1 MRCVGTEDIF
11 SAVKKKYGENT
22 VLRSKES
29 LIAEEYQ
36 RFCAYH
42 TIKCY
47 AESKRCVILMKI

>member
-11 SAVKKKYGENT
+11 SEVKKKYGENT

-36 RFCAYH
+36 RFWGYD
-42 TIKCY
+42 IMKCH
-47 AESKRCVILMKI
+47 AKSKVGVI